1 MAKKYLKYL
10 KHIKKIMFVEDGSVD
25 VDDLKDWAEAQGIK
39 IITYR
44 QGSIKPELRN
54 LKKNNYD

>member
-25 VDDLKDWAEAQGIK
+25 VDNLKDWAEAQGIK
-39 IITYR
+39 IITY
-44 QGSIKPELRN
+44 
-54 LKKNNYD
+54 